1 MKSVGLIFKILLVVL
16 ALSGL
21 KSKTNAQSE
30 TPKGNV
36 LNASLIRDLPAN
48 GELIINNY
56 DAELEIKVWNNP
68 KVEIKSELIVEVD
81 SQEDLIKLA
90 KAFAIKVV
98 DEKKDRLS
106 IDTKF
111 YKSMV
116 SMFGKKTT
124 LELITGEKITVK
136 KIVKASHIA
145 YIPQS
150 ANLQIISKY
159 NKLNIENISGNIKLN
174 LYDVDIYMGNF
185 GSTGNFDM
193 KYSKANIGNGGN
205 STFML
210 YDTDIDA
217 GELGNVKVDAKY
229 SKLIIKKTNDLS
241 IVSYDDDFV
250 VGQLSKI
257 TADAKYSTFRL
268 NGDTGDSKFELY
280 DSDIFGKN
288 FKSISFSAKYS
299 DLRIGDIGELII
311 PSSYDNN
318 YYLGVV
324 GSLNCSESKYDM
336 FRLDGANGSLD
347 FPNTYDAD
355 ILIKNTSANFK
366 GLSGKFTYGKVYLKL
381 DNSQQFNLNFSSTYG
396 NITFPT
402 DKFKIKSLSDKTDS
416 KRIFEGSTA
425 ADAKC
430 NIKFTSY
437 DTNFIIE

>member
-1 MKSVGLIFKILLVVL
+1 MKSVGLIFKITL
-16 ALSGL
+16 ALTL
-21 KSKTNAQSE
+21 ICTNVFSKNQ
-30 TPKGNV
+30 N
-36 LNASLIRDLPAN
+36 
-48 GELIINNY
+48 
-56 DAELEIKVWNNP
+56 
-68 KVEIKSELIVEVD
+68 
-81 SQEDLIKLA
+81 
-90 KAFAIKVV
+90 
-98 DEKKDRLS
+98 EKKDSFEKTYEISSSGNFSLNMYDSDVEIIVWDKIEVKIFGEIIFNGGDKEDEDKLLKAFRGIEVNSSANSLD
-106 IDTKF
+106 INTEF
-111 YKSMV
+111 IKSQVQIMGV
-116 SMFGKKTT
+116 SS
-124 LELITGEKITVK
+124 KITLKTGDKISIEKVK
-136 KIVKASHIA
+136 TNYKVWMPATLAFTLK
-145 YIPQS
+145 
-150 ANLQIISKY
+150 SKY
-159 NKLNIENISGNIKLN
+159 NKVKIDNLKGDVKLN
-174 LYDVDIYMGNF
+174 LYDVDIVMGNF

-299 DLRIGDIGELII
+299 DLRVGDIGELII

-318 YYLGVV
+318 YYLGIV

-347 FPNTYDAD
+347 FPNSYDDD
-355 ILIKNTSANFK
+355 IYVKNTSANFK

-396 NITFPT
+396 NITFPA

>member
-1 MKSVGLIFKILLVVL
+1 MKSVGLIFKIFLVTLIVTF
-16 ALSGL
+16 LSE
-21 KSKTNAQSE
+21 KNYAQNTSSE
-30 TPKGNV
+30 GN
-36 LNASLIRDLPAN
+36 LIKASLVRDFSDN
-48 GELIINNY
+48 GEFIINNY
-56 DAELEIKVWNNP
+56 DAEFEIKVWNNP

-124 LELITGEKITVK
+124 LELITGEKITIKKVVK
-136 KIVKASHIA
+136 VSHIA
-145 YIPQS
+145 YIPQNTS
-150 ANLQIISKY
+150 IQVVSKY
-159 NKLNIENISGNIKLN
+159 NKLDIESIKGNIKLN
-174 LYDVDIYMGNF
+174 LYDVNLSMGNF

-205 STFML
+205 TTFII

-217 GELGNVKVDAKY
+217 GELANVKVDAKY
-229 SKLIIKKTNDLS
+229 SKVIIKKTNDIS
-241 IVSYDDDFV
+241 VVSYDDDYV
-250 VGQLSKI
+250 IGQTTKI
-257 TADAKYSTFRL
+257 IADAKYSTFRI
-268 NGDTGDSKFELY
+268 NGDAGDSKFDLY
-280 DSDIFGKN
+280 DSDVFGKN
-288 FKSISFSAKYS
+288 FKSIAFSAKYS
-299 DLRIGDIGELII
+299 DLRVGDIGALTI

-318 YYLGVV
+318 FYLGVV
-324 GSLNCSESKYDM
+324 GSLTCKESKYDM
-336 FRLDGANGSLD
+336 FRVDGANGFLD

-355 ILIKNTSANFK
+355 IYVKNSSADFK

-381 DNSQQFNLNFSSTYG
+381 DNSQQFSLNFSSTYG
-396 NITFPT
+396 NIAFPA

-425 ADAKC
+425 SDAKC

-437 DTNFIIE
+437 DTSFVIE

>member
-1 MKSVGLIFKILLVVL
+1 MKSVGLIFKITL
-16 ALSGL
+16 ALSL
-21 KSKTNAQSE
+21 ICTNVFSKNQ
-30 TPKGNV
+30 N
-36 LNASLIRDLPAN
+36 
-48 GELIINNY
+48 
-56 DAELEIKVWNNP
+56 
-68 KVEIKSELIVEVD
+68 
-81 SQEDLIKLA
+81 
-90 KAFAIKVV
+90 
-98 DEKKDRLS
+98 EKKDSFEKTYEISSSGNFSLNMFDSDVEIIVWDKNEVKIFGEIIFNGGDKEDEDKLLKAFRGIEVNSSDNSLD
-106 IDTKF
+106 INTEF
-111 YKSMV
+111 IKSQVEIMGV
-116 SMFGKKTT
+116 SS
-124 LELITGEKITVK
+124 KITLKNGDKISIEKVK
-136 KIVKASHIA
+136 SNYKIWMPSTLAFSLK
-145 YIPQS
+145 
-150 ANLQIISKY
+150 SKY
-159 NKLNIENISGNIKLN
+159 NKVKIGDLKGEVKLS
-174 LYDVDIYMGNF
+174 LYDVDIIMGDF

-205 STFML
+205 TTFII

-229 SKLIIKKTNDLS
+229 SKVIIKKTNDLS

-250 VGQLSKI
+250 VELLSKI
-257 TADAKYSTFRL
+257 IADAKYSTFRL

-280 DSDIFGKN
+280 DSDVFGKN

-299 DLRIGDIGELII
+299 NLKVGDIGELTI

-318 YYLGVV
+318 YYLGTV
-324 GSLNCSESKYDM
+324 GSLTCKESKYDM

-347 FPNTYDAD
+347 FPNSYDAD
-355 ILIKNTSANFK
+355 IYVKNTSASFK

-416 KRIFEGSTA
+416 KRIFEGSTT

-437 DTNFIIE
+437 GTNFIIE

>member
-174 LYDVDIYMGNF
+174 LYDVDLYMGNF

-241 IVSYDDDFV
+241 AVSYDDDYV
-250 VGQLSKI
+250 IGQTTKI
-257 TADAKYSTFRL
+257 IADAKYSTFRI
-268 NGDTGDSKFELY
+268 NGNAGDSKFDLY
-280 DSDIFGKN
+280 DSDVFGKN
-288 FKSISFSAKYS
+288 FKSIAFSAKYS
-299 DLRIGDIGELII
+299 DLRVGDIGELTI

-318 YYLGVV
+318 FYLGVV
-324 GSLNCSESKYDM
+324 GSLTCKESKYDM
-336 FRLDGANGSLD
+336 FKLDGARYSLD
-347 FPNTYDAD
+347 FSDTYDGD
-355 ILIKNTSANFK
+355 IYIKNSSAEFK

-381 DNSQQFNLNFSSTYG
+381 DNSQQFSLNFSSTYG
-396 NITFPT
+396 NISFPA

-425 ADAKC
+425 SEAKC

-437 DTNFIIE
+437 DTSFVIE